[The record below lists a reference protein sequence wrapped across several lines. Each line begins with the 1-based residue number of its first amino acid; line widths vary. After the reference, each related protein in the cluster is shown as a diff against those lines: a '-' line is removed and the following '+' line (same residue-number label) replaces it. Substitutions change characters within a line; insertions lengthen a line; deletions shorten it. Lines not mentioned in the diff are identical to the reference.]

1 MMLRSTPIR
10 VLSFVVLA
18 LLSLTM
24 IVPLVSIVATAFSS
38 KLASL
43 QPGIILWPQP
53 VSLEGFQTLFSRLD
67 FVKPLLNTLMI
78 TVTGTAI
85 HVLMAAM
92 AGYVLAQDTLPGR
105 RLIAAVI
112 LLTLTIPSQIML
124 VPLFVMFRQFGL
136 INTWFSLWLSG
147 TVSAFSIILM
157 KTYFEQIPAA
167 LIESARL
174 DGAGNYALIR
184 HVYLPL
190 ALPGVLTVAAF
201 QVVYRYNMF
210 TEPLLFITDGDKLTL
225 QIALKSIILSE
236 SATSTNDFIAPN
248 VQMAGILFAML
259 PLLAFYPI
267 MQRYLV
273 RGMLLGAVKG

>member
-1 MMLRSTPIR
+1 MLRSPPIR
-10 VLSFVVLA
+10 VLSFVVLGLLA
-18 LLSLTM
+18 LSM
-24 IVPLVSIVATAFSS
+24 IVPLVSIIATAFSS

-53 VSLEGFQTLFSRLD
+53 FSLEGFETLFARLD
-67 FVKPLLNTLMI
+67 FLKPLLNTLMM
-78 TVTGTAI
+78 TVTGTLL
-85 HVLMAAM
+85 HVLLAAL
-92 AGYVLAQDTLPGR
+92 AGFVLAQDRLPFR
-105 RLIAAVI
+105 RVIAGMI

-124 VPLFVMFRQFGL
+124 VPLFVLFRQLGL

-147 TVSAFSIILM
+147 TVSAFSILLM

-167 LIESARL
+167 LVESARL
-174 DGAGNYALIR
+174 DGAGDLALIR
-184 HVYLPL
+184 YVYLPL
-190 ALPGVLTVAAF
+190 ALPGVLTIAAF

-236 SATSTNDFIAPN
+236 STTSTNDFIAPN
-248 VQMAGILFAML
+248 VQMAGILFAL
-259 PLLAFYPI
+259 VPLLVFYPL

-273 RGMLLGAVKG
+273 RGMLFGAVKG

>member
-1 MMLRSTPIR
+1 MLRSTPIR
-10 VLSFVVLA
+10 VLSFLVLGVLA
-18 LLSLTM
+18 LTM
-24 IVPLVSIVATAFSS
+24 VVPMVSIIATAFSS

-53 VSLEGFQTLFSRLD
+53 FSLEGFQTLFSRLD
-67 FVKPLLNTLMI
+67 FLKPLLNTLMI
-78 TVTGTAI
+78 TVTGTAL
-85 HVLMAAM
+85 HVLLAAL
-92 AGYVLAQDTLPGR
+92 AGFVLAQETLPGR
-105 RLIAAVI
+105 HLIAGLI
-112 LLTLTIPSQIML
+112 LLTLTIPSQIMM
-124 VPLFVMFRQFGL
+124 VPLFVLFRQLGL

-147 TVSAFSIILM
+147 TVSAFSILLM
-157 KTYFEQIPAA
+157 KTYFEQIPAT
-167 LIESARL
+167 LVESARL
-174 DGAGNYALIR
+174 DGAGNLALIR

-190 ALPGVLTVAAF
+190 AMPGVLTVAAF

-236 SATSTNDFIAPN
+236 SAVSTNDFIAPN
-248 VQMAGILFAML
+248 VQMAGILLALL
-259 PLLAFYPI
+259 PLLVFYPF